1 MLTLLE
7 LKKFLITK
15 LFQTLLSR
23 LYMQKLLKKKK
34 KESRSRNSPLAFLQ
48 ALFIS
53 VLVFV
58 SEKRIKLKPT

>member
-23 LYMQKLLKKKK
+23 LYMQKLLKKKRK
-34 KESRSRNSPLAFLQ
+34 KAEVEIHPL
-48 ALFIS
+48 LFCRHY
-53 VLVFV
+53 LYLCWCLFQRR
-58 SEKRIKLKPT
+58 E

>member
-23 LYMQKLLKKKK
+23 LYMQKLLKKK